1 VLAAAL
7 CRSAIRAESL
17 TCRSTSH
24 LLLWFESNGP
34 HRHMRVALSDSP
46 TAAARSAL
54 RAALRAR
61 RRAIAPAE
69 GRRAAQLAVR
79 NADRALRLAAG
90 ARVALYA
97 ALPSELDSAPLI
109 ELAIERGCCVYLPR
123 IDRRRTS
130 HAMRFIAMR
139 GPLETN
145 RLGIAEP
152 QGSAVIG
159 ARWLDLVFLPLVG
172 FDRSGMRL
180 GTGGG
185 FYDRAFE
192 FRRWR
197 RIWHAPRLV
206 GLGYACQE
214 VEHIAAGPHD
224 VRLDAVVTEE
234 GVIRCA
240 TG

>member
-1 VLAAAL
+1 M
-7 CRSAIRAESL
+7 
-17 TCRSTSH
+17 SH

-34 HRHMRVALSDSP
+34 HRHLRVALPDSE
-46 TAAARSAL
+46 AGVARSAL
-54 RAALRAR
+54 RATLKSR

-69 GRRAAQLAVR
+69 RRRAARFAAR

-90 ARVALYA
+90 ARIALYA
-97 ALPSELDSAPLI
+97 ALAAEFDSAPLI
-109 ELAIERGCCVYLPR
+109 GLAQERGCRVYLPR
-123 IDRRRTS
+123 IDRRRAS
-130 HAMRFIAMR
+130 YAMRFIEMR
-139 GPLETN
+139 GVLRAN
-145 RLGIAEP
+145 RLGIDEP
-152 QGSAVIG
+152 QGVTGIG

-172 FDRSGMRL
+172 FDRCGVRL

-197 RIWHAPRLV
+197 SVWHAPLLV
-206 GLGYACQE
+206 GLAYACQE
-214 VEHIAAGPHD
+214 VEHIAAAPYD

-234 GVIRCA
+234 GFIRCA

>member
-1 VLAAAL
+1 M
-7 CRSAIRAESL
+7 
-17 TCRSTSH
+17 SH

-34 HRHMRVALSDSP
+34 HRHMRVALPDSEP
-46 TAAARSAL
+46 GVARSAL
-54 RAALRAR
+54 RATLRSR

-69 GRRAAQLAVR
+69 RRRAARLAAR
-79 NADRALRLAAG
+79 HADRALRLAAG
-90 ARVALYA
+90 AHIALYA
-97 ALPSELDSAPLI
+97 ALAAEFDSAPLI
-109 ELAIERGCCVYLPR
+109 ELAQQRGCRLYLPR
-123 IDRRRTS
+123 IDRRRAS
-130 HAMRFIAMR
+130 YDMRFIEMR
-139 GPLETN
+139 GALTAN
-145 RLGIAEP
+145 RLGIDEP
-152 QGSAVIG
+152 QGVTGIG

-172 FDRSGMRL
+172 FDRSGVRL

-197 RIWHAPRLV
+197 HVWHGPLLV

-214 VEHIAAGPHD
+214 VERIAAAAHD

-234 GVIRCA
+234 GLIRCA

>member
-1 VLAAAL
+1 M
-7 CRSAIRAESL
+7 
-17 TCRSTSH
+17 SH

-46 TAAARSAL
+46 SGVARSAL
-54 RAALRAR
+54 RATLKAR
-61 RRAIAPAE
+61 RGAIAAAE
-69 GRRAAQLAVR
+69 RRRAAQLAAR

-90 ARVALYA
+90 ARIALYA

-109 ELAIERGCCVYLPR
+109 ELAVERGCRVYLPR
-123 IDRRRTS
+123 IDRRRAS
-130 HAMRFIAMR
+130 YAMRFVEMR
-139 GPLETN
+139 GPLATN
-145 RLGIAEP
+145 RLGIQEP

-172 FDRSGMRL
+172 FDRSGVRL

-206 GLGYACQE
+206 GLAYACQE
-214 VEHIAAGPHD
+214 VEHIAAGSHD
-224 VRLDAVVTEE
+224 VRLDAVATEE
-234 GVIRCA
+234 GVVRCT